1 MKLREAIDE
10 ADDTRALSEIQA
22 QLQEKLRF
30 WSHSFEDAYL
40 SKKFEDALS
49 SIRRMTYY
57 RRANEEI
64 AKKV

>member
-1 MKLREAIDE
+1 MELREAIDE
-10 ADDTRALSEIQA
+10 ADDTRVLSEIPA
-22 QLQEKLRF
+22 QLREKLRF

-40 SKKFEDALS
+40 SKNFKDALA

-64 AKKV
+64 VKKV